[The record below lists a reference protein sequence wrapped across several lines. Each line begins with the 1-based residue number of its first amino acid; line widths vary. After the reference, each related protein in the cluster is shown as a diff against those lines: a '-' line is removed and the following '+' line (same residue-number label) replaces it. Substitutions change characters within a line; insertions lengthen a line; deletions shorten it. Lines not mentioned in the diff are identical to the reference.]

1 MLAVFLAASSA
12 LVWGIGDFSGGKASQ
27 RASAVHVTTVAVVV
41 ALPVLVVL
49 VLVDPAPHVHV
60 GDLLWGAA
68 AGVTGGAG
76 IVLFYR
82 GLAAGAMAVVAPVS
96 AVTSASLPLVLG
108 LAIDRVPGVLAM
120 TGAVCAIAAIGL
132 VSVGGRGGPVTARTV
147 GLALAAG
154 ALFGL
159 FFVCL
164 RQASPAAGAWP
175 LVSQRLAALAA
186 FGALL
191 AWRRSVPRL
200 GTAWPWTVVCGVFD
214 ITANA
219 LYFVAVHRGTMSIIA
234 PVAALYPV
242 STVLL
247 ALAVDGERV
256 RPIQVA
262 GLGLA
267 ATALVL
273 TASQA

>member
-1 MLAVFLAASSA
+1 MSCRMDGRCGRRSRPATRGASGPCSRPGT
-12 LVWGIGDFSGGKASQ
+12 VRSGWRHCWWTTPGNTDAGGVPGGVV
-27 RASAVHVTTVAVVV
+27 RAGMGHRR
-41 ALPVLVVL
+41 LLRREGE
-49 VLVDPAPHVHV
+49 PAGQCRARHD
-60 GDLLWGAA
+60 G
-68 AGVTGGAG
+68 
-76 IVLFYR
+76 R
-82 GLAAGAMAVVAPVS
+82 GRGRAAGARGAGAGRSGSARPRRGSVV
-96 AVTSASLPLVLG
+96 
-108 LAIDRVPGVLAM
+108 
-120 TGAVCAIAAIGL
+120 
-132 VSVGGRGGPVTARTV
+132 GRGGGSDR
-147 GLALAAG
+147 
-154 ALFGL
+154 
-159 FFVCL
+159 
-164 RQASPAAGAWP
+164 R
-175 LVSQRLAALAA
+175 
-186 FGALL
+186 
-191 AWRRSVPRL
+191 RRSVPRL

-273 TASQA
+273 TASPA